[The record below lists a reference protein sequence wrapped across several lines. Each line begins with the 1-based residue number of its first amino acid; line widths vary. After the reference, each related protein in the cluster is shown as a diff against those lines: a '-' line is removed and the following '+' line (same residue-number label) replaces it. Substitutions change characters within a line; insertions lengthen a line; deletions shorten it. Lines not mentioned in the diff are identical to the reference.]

1 MSPAQR
7 VALLANPDAGSGL
20 GGSLDSELAA
30 TTTRLRRFGLD
41 DMDDVRDWAPERIVI
56 AGGDGS
62 VAPCAE
68 LAAQLNVP
76 VGVIPVGTA
85 NDFARHLDLPEDPA
99 EAARLAV
106 DGAVTRAFD
115 LARIGERPFVNVA
128 SAGLAPRAADEAEPM
143 KGTLGSLAYA
153 VGAVKA
159 AATADPIECMVE
171 GDGVAIFEGEAWQ
184 LIVACSG
191 AFGGGAS
198 VSADPQDGWL
208 DVVVIPAGPRAGLLR
223 RALGLR
229 LGEIGEQQGV
239 VTRRAETVEVDVPA
253 ATQFNVDGEIVESGP
268 ATLRVDRRTFEVVV
282 G

>member
-1 MSPAQR
+1 MDER
-7 VALLANPDAGSGL
+7 DA
-20 GGSLDSELAA
+20 
-30 TTTRLRRFGLD
+30 
-41 DMDDVRDWAPERIVI
+41 VREWRPERVVV

-62 VAPCAE
+62 IAPCAE
-68 LAAQLNVP
+68 LAAELNVP
-76 VGVIPVGTA
+76 LGVIPVGTA

-99 EAARLAV
+99 EAAELAFE
-106 DGAVTRAFD
+106 GSLTRAHD

-128 SAGLAPRAADEAEPM
+128 SAGLAPKAAQEAEPL

-159 AATADPIECMVE
+159 AATADPLKCAVA
-171 GDGVAIFEGEAWQ
+171 GDGVEIFEGEAWQ

-198 VSADPQDGWL
+198 VSAESEDGRL
-208 DVVVIPAGPRAGLLR
+208 DVVVIPAGLRVGLLR

-229 LGEIGEQQGV
+229 LGEIAEQKD
-239 VTRRAETVEVDVPA
+239 VTVKSAELIEVDVPEG
-253 ATQFNVDGEIVESGP
+253 TRFNVDGEVVASGR
-268 ATLRVDRRTFEVVV
+268 TMLRAHRQAFEVVV